1 MKILI
6 IDDQVAPRESIR
18 MILKDKY
25 AIAMAA
31 EATEAFKYMA
41 ENPVDLVLLDI
52 RMPKIDGIT
61 ALKEIKRKH
70 PETEII
76 LLTAYA
82 THETTQKALKSGVFG
97 CLIKPFDKDEL
108 LDIIDRA
115 LKKRHSN
122 KTL

>member
-1 MKILI
+1 MLI

-41 ENPVDLVLLDI
+41 EDPVDLVLLDI

-61 ALKEIKRKH
+61 ALKEIKKRH

-82 THETTQKALKSGVFG
+82 THETTQSALKYRVVGY
-97 CLIKPFDKDEL
+97 LIKPFDKGTNFL
-108 LDIIDRA
+108 IL
-115 LKKRHSN
+115 
-122 KTL
+122 